1 MKSVSSLL
9 SVLVLSAL
17 LGACAQLGKLPKP
30 AERDQA
36 PAEQAPAD
44 FAAKV
49 EEEPLTPDV
58 LYDILVGE
66 IAGQRRAMDAAI
78 EHYLRAALT
87 SRDPRVAERAL
98 RSALYAKDRAK
109 ALRAARR
116 WVEVD
121 PDNPLAHTELAGLE
135 LAVGN
140 REAALR
146 EFDYLLRHAQSPRK
160 AYRQIAAIAAR
171 VPDKDRAVDVVGQLA
186 AADPREPE
194 AQLAH
199 ARVAAAAKQWDTA
212 LSAVGRAL
220 KLRSGWAEA
229 IILAAT
235 VEVKAGDREAALAR
249 LRKAVDRQP
258 RDTQLRMAYAR
269 LLLDANDYQG
279 ARDAFAKVVKQEPDN
294 VDARYALAL
303 LETELGNLEQAER
316 HFRKLV
322 KLDQRADEA
331 RYYLGRIAEQKHQRK
346 EAARWYT
353 QVGEGE
359 YWLDAQVRLASLRA
373 RAGDLEA
380 GRARLQQLRARNPHV
395 AVRLYLIEGEMLM
408 RAGEYQTA
416 MDMYNELLNGD
427 YPDNK
432 DLLYARALVA
442 EKLDDIAL
450 AEADLRRVVE
460 MDPENAHAWNALG
473 YTLADRTDRLGEAYE
488 YISKALELAPR
499 EPAIVDSM
507 GWVQYRRGNLEEAEK
522 YLRRAYEL
530 SHGDGEIGAH
540 LGEVLW
546 VRGDKAGARAVWEDA
561 KRIDPDNPALNEVL
575 ERYGQ

>member
-9 SVLVLSAL
+9 GVVLLSML
-17 LGACAQLGKLPKP
+17 LGACAQPGRLPVP
-30 AERDQA
+30 AGADKATAEV
-36 PAEQAPAD
+36 PAVAGPR
-44 FAAKV
+44 V
-49 EEEPLTPDV
+49 EEEPLEPDV

-66 IAGQRRAMDAAI
+66 IAGQRRALDTAV
-78 EHYLRAALT
+78 EHYLQAALA

-98 RSALYAKDRAK
+98 RSALYAKDRAS

-116 WVEVD
+116 WVEID
-121 PDNPLAHTELAGLE
+121 PQNARAHHELAGLE

-140 REAALR
+140 RDAALR
-146 EFDYLLRHAQSPRK
+146 EFQYLLKQADDPRK
-160 AYRQIAAIAAR
+160 GYRQVTAIAAR
-171 VPDKDRAVDVVGQLA
+171 VPDKARAVDVVGQLA

-199 ARVAAAAKQWDTA
+199 ARVAAAAERWDSA
-212 LSAVGRAL
+212 LASVGRAL
-220 KLRSGWAEA
+220 KLRPGWAEA
-229 IILAAT
+229 IVLAAT
-235 VEVKAGDREAALAR
+235 VEVKAGDREAALRR
-249 LRKAVDRQP
+249 LRKAVDQHP

-269 LLLDANDYQG
+269 LLLDADDYEG
-279 ARDAFAKVVKQEPDN
+279 ARDAFARVIRLEDDN

-316 HFRKLV
+316 HFRKLI
-322 KLDQRADEA
+322 KLDERADEA
-331 RYYLGRIAEQKHQRK
+331 RYYLGRIAEQKHERK
-346 EAARWYT
+346 EAARWYK

-373 RAGDLEA
+373 RAGDLEG
-380 GRARLQQLRARNPHV
+380 GRARLQQLRNRNPHI

-408 RAGEYQTA
+408 RAGRYRAA
-416 MDMYNELLNGD
+416 MDMYNGLLEGD

-460 MDPENAHAWNALG
+460 MDPDNAHAWNALG
-473 YTLADRTDRLGEAYE
+473 YTLADRTDRVEEAYE

-507 GWVQYRRGNLEEAEK
+507 GWVHYRLGNLDEAER

-546 VRGDKAGARAVWEDA
+546 VKGDRAGARSIWEDA
-561 KRIDPDNPALNEVL
+561 RRIDPDNPALIETL
-575 ERYGQ
+575 ERFGQ